1 MAKKFSVKN
10 PPPDSLELWVAE
22 IAMAYCGSQQF
33 MKLPML
39 STMADANNMQPWHV
53 APLMALGARGLSERE
68 DLLDEAAGYAY
79 SSFEQNYNVNDA
91 DALPP
96 SIAFAFVYV
105 GAHLGLD
112 IIDESRADEIMDLVE
127 ANQDALDLM
136 IEKARDMFKED
147 NPFNFFLMEGGAGA
161 AAASAPKAKK
171 ARKGAAKKGAPKP
184 VKTEQVYVIEV
195 SLKDIKPR
203 IWRRI
208 AVPGEFTLDQV
219 HQVIQT
225 AMGWGS
231 EHLHEF
237 EIGGQ
242 SYGMPDPEDTMGWSD
257 DMLDDSEVRLC
268 DVVKDEDETF
278 HYTYDFGD
286 DWRHQLVVKRIEPPK
301 EGTRYPNCEA
311 GKRAAPPEDCGG
323 PYGYADILEAL
334 KDPKNKKYA
343 ELLEWVGKDY
353 DPEACDL
360 QAINARL
367 KRLG

>member
-1 MAKKFSVKN
+1 MAKKIKPKN

-22 IAMAYCGSQQF
+22 IAMAFCGSQQF

-39 STMADANNMQPWHV
+39 STLADANSMQPWHV

-79 SSFEQNYNVNDA
+79 SSFEQNFNVDDA

-112 IIDESRADEIMDLVE
+112 IIDEKRADEIMDLVE

-136 IEKARDMFKED
+136 IEKAKTMFKED
-147 NPFNFFLMEGGAGA
+147 NPFNFFMLEGGEGA
-161 AAASAPKAKK
+161 PSEGAPKAKK
-171 ARKGAAKKGAPKP
+171 ARKGGSKKASAKP
-184 VKTEQVYVIEV
+184 VKTEQVYVLEI
-195 SLKDIKPR
+195 SLQDIKPR

-208 AVPGEFTLDQV
+208 AVPTEFTLEQV
-219 HQVIQT
+219 HDVIQT
-225 AMGWGS
+225 AMGWQHA
-231 EHLHEF
+231 HLHEF

-242 SYGMPDPEDTMGWSD
+242 SYGEPDPDDTMGWSD
-257 DMLDDSEVRLC
+257 DMLDDSTVRLGEL
-268 DVVKDEDETF
+268 VKEEGDKF

-286 DWRHQLVVKRIEPPK
+286 DWRHQIEVKRIEAPK
-301 EGTRYPNCEA
+301 EGVQYPHCEA

-323 PYGYADILEAL
+323 PYGYMDVLKAL

-353 DPEACDL
+353 DPEECDL
-360 QAINARL
+360 PRINAKL
-367 KRLG
+367 KRLA